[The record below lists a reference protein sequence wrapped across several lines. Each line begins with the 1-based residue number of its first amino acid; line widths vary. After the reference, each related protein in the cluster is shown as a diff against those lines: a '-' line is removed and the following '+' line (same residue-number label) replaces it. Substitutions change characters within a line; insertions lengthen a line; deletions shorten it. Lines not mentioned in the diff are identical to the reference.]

1 MRRNLARATAGVMAF
16 TRKRRKALK
25 VNRNV
30 QKRTVLSENERQKVR
45 PSGGS
50 ILLWETKGSQ
60 QEAVFANVNR
70 EG

>member
-1 MRRNLARATAGVMAF
+1 MAF

-60 QEAVFANVNR
+60 QEAVFY
-70 EG
+70 